1 MPLFAMSDRVR
12 GGHVRPAIPK
22 AAPLVDT
29 VFPTA
34 ADPLLFASHAT
45 SLPPINLPGSSQG
58 RDKSAV
64 QELFPMHV
72 ISVPALLRL
81 DRLES
86 YQTLVERTEKTL
98 VLMSPALTGRVL
110 FVSHVWAGLDHPDPS
125 GDKLRVLQGSLRRW
139 MLLGDDAM
147 EEFDDN
153 RAFADNPKELR
164 RRHKRRQKRRR
175 KAAKMEKKQGRAC
188 KLVPSPAAKKLLRQ
202 PIETAYSLQLD
213 GTACAEPLLTRGAL
227 GAALPHCFV
236 FIDYCCI
243 PQARGGFVPSH
254 EPKPGVLSTQEE
266 VRVCLAEARL
276 ALVREAKAG
285 ANAYM
290 PGGGGGG
297 GEGGDGTGGKD
308 AGGKETAGQAA
319 GEETKEQQTY
329 VNGGLLSKL
338 N

>member
-1 MPLFAMSDRVR
+1 MSDRVR
-12 GGHVRPAIPK
+12 GGHVRPALPK
-22 AAPLVDT
+22 GSPLVHT

-45 SLPPINLPGSSQG
+45 SLPPINLPGSTQG

-86 YQTLVERTEKTL
+86 YQALVERTENSL

-147 EEFDDN
+147 EEFEDN

-164 RRHKRRQKRRR
+164 RRQKRRQKRRR
-175 KAAKMEKKQGRAC
+175 KAAKMEKKGRAC
-188 KLVPSPAAKKLLRQ
+188 KLAPSPAAKKLLRQ
-202 PIETAYSLQLD
+202 PIATAYSLQLD

-243 PQARGGFVPSH
+243 PQARGGFIPSH
-254 EPKPGVLSTQEE
+254 EPKPGVLSTPEE
-266 VRVCLAEARL
+266 VRVCLVEGRL

-285 ANAYM
+285 ANAYIAR
-290 PGGGGGG
+290 PR
-297 GEGGDGTGGKD
+297 GDGTGGQG
-308 AGGKETAGQAA
+308 AGGKETGGQAA

-329 VNGGLLSKL
+329 VNGGLLSAL
-338 N
+338 IN